1 MGDSDEETDGIGAPS
16 LTMKIKGT
24 IELKEVI
31 ILVDIKVT
39 HNFLSLDLV
48 QRLALPLT
56 TTTNYRVVMGI
67 VISVKG
73 KGMWTLG
80 DLKVNWNMLTM
91 KTKMGKAVI
100 LLKDPSF
107 SPTELSLKQ
116 WLESIVALWPK
127 GVGGTLLDFHRFG
140 FE

>member
-1 MGDSDEETDGIGAPS
+1 MELS
-16 LTMKIKGT
+16 LNYVVGLTMSRTMKIKGT

-73 KGMWTLG
+73 KGMCRGVCILMQGLIIVEDFLPLELG
-80 DLKVNWNMLTM
+80 SID
-91 KTKMGKAVI
+91 VI
-100 LLKDPSF
+100 LGMP
-107 SPTELSLKQ
+107 
-116 WLESIVALWPK
+116 
-127 GVGGTLLDFHRFG
+127 
-140 FE
+140 

>member
-1 MGDSDEETDGIGAPS
+1 
-16 LTMKIKGT
+16 
-24 IELKEVI
+24 
-31 ILVDIKVT
+31 
-39 HNFLSLDLV
+39 
-48 QRLALPLT
+48 
-56 TTTNYRVVMGI
+56 
-67 VISVKG
+67 
-73 KGMWTLG
+73 
-80 DLKVNWNMLTM
+80 MLTM

-100 LLKDPSF
+100 LLKEDSSF